1 MFAPIIA
8 FVPKMPIALG
18 LWACGCSLALLKAT
32 PAAAQELGPNWRG
45 RLNCFEMA
53 QLCLKPHLLDTV
65 AFMDACLA
73 MAACSAVVL
82 LFFVPGP
89 FLCGFW
95 IFLRG
100 GGFCGHVCAR
110 WGDFRRSTPLPACG
124 Y

>member
-18 LWACGCSLALLKAT
+18 LWACGCSLAVLMAT
-32 PAAAQELGPNWRG
+32 PRAAKELGPNRRG
-45 RLNCFEMA
+45 RLNCFGMA
-53 QLCLKPHLLDTV
+53 QLCLKPNLLDTV

-89 FLCGFW
+89 FLFGFW
-95 IFLRG
+95 IFLRAG
-100 GGFCGHVCAR
+100 DFCARACAR
-110 WGDFRRSTPLPACG
+110 WGDFRRSIPLPACG